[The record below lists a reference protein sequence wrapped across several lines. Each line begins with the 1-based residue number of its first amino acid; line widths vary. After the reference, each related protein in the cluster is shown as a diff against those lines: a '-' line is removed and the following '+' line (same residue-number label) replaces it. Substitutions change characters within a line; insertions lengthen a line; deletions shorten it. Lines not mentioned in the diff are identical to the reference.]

1 MKSENMMVTNNHV
14 SSIGIDYNVKL
25 SWDTNTKSL
34 YETYFYLMRMNL
46 SSRKT
51 SLTLGM
57 VAALTLGIAIIFAS
71 PLSATTNMGGGMMM
85 STSPLSYS
93 SSAQQAGGMPGQSD
107 IIQPGVYASGT
118 IASLQNDKDGKPAW
132 LVAGLWKG
140 SLTNMTSATMMSS
153 STNNTTS
160 KQNLPT
166 ARFNAIFDMVM
177 LNGTALHKHQISN
190 FTLTGMSMPS
200 ENISVY
206 NGTATITMKEGPV
219 NDIPIRIGT
228 LNNNII
234 SIWVDPAKTMNH
246 FGNTPIYG
254 SITQYVI
261 VRK

>member
-1 MKSENMMVTNNHV
+1 MYSN
-14 SSIGIDYNVKL
+14 
-25 SWDTNTKSL
+25 
-34 YETYFYLMRMNL
+34 
-46 SSRKT
+46 KT

-57 VAALTLGIAIIFAS
+57 AAALTLGMAIMFAS

-85 STSPLSYS
+85 SAPPQSSYS
-93 SSAQQAGGMPGQSD
+93 SQQPGGMPGQSD
-107 IIQPGVYASGT
+107 IIQPGLYARGT

-140 SLTNMTSATMMSS
+140 SLTNMSS
-153 STNNTTS
+153 SAMSGTSNTTS
-160 KQNLPT
+160 KNNLPT
-166 ARFNAIFDMVM
+166 ATFSSVFDMVM

-219 NDIPIRIGT
+219 NDVPISIRT
-228 LNNNII
+228 LNNNIV

-254 SITQYVI
+254 TIAQYVI

>member
-1 MKSENMMVTNNHV
+1 
-14 SSIGIDYNVKL
+14 
-25 SWDTNTKSL
+25 
-34 YETYFYLMRMNL
+34 MRRTFDLIIMN
-46 SSRKT
+46 SKKT

-57 VAALTLGIAIIFAS
+57 VTALTLGIAIIFAS

-85 STSPLSYS
+85 STPPSSSYS

-107 IIQPGVYASGT
+107 IIQPGVYTSGT
-118 IASLQNDKDGKPAW
+118 IASLQNDKDGTPAW

-140 SLTNMTSATMMSS
+140 SLTNMSSATAMMMSS
-153 STNNTTS
+153 SSANNTMTTS
-160 KQNLPT
+160 KNNLPT
-166 ARFNAIFDMVM
+166 ARFNAVFSMVM
-177 LNGTALHKHQISN
+177 LNGTALHKHQVSN

-219 NDIPIRIGT
+219 NDVPISIRI
-228 LNNNII
+228 LNNNIV

-254 SITQYVI
+254 DITQYVI

>member
-1 MKSENMMVTNNHV
+1 MT
-14 SSIGIDYNVKL
+14 
-25 SWDTNTKSL
+25 
-34 YETYFYLMRMNL
+34 MN
-46 SSRKT
+46 SKKI

-107 IIQPGVYASGT
+107 IIQPGLYASGT

-132 LVAGLWKG
+132 LVSGLWRG
-140 SLTNMTSATMMSS
+140 SLTNMSSAGMISS
-153 STNNTTS
+153 SSANNTS
-160 KQNLPT
+160 SQKNLPT
-166 ARFNAIFDMVM
+166 PTFNAVFNMVM
-177 LNGTALHKHQISN
+177 LNGSALHKHQISN
-190 FTLTGMSMPS
+190 FMLTSMSIPNEKAS
-200 ENISVY
+200 LS

-219 NDIPIRIGT
+219 NDVPVSIRT
-228 LNNNII
+228 FDDNVI

-254 SITQYVI
+254 TVTQAVLI
-261 VRK
+261 RK